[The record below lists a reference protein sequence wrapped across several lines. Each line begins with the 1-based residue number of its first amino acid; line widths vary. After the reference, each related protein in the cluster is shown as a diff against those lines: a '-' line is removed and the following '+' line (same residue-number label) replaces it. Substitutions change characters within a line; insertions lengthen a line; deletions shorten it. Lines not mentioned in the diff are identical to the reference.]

1 MDLTSH
7 LLGRTVVDRLQLQQA
22 APVLTI
28 GRDRFTRADLSG
40 VACWNFVAA
49 LHLSRAL
56 ADIGATSTKDVFDHV
71 SPHQLAVPHVG
82 VIALAVLGAA
92 FQAKGL
98 GGATPLDAWAQAH
111 RDPTHPHRTAVTFST
126 IKGDAD
132 PDARGKSSRARQP
145 GAASRWRIRKK
156 RRPVTKD

>member
-56 ADIGATSTKDVFDHV
+56 ADIGATSTRDVFDHV

-111 RDPTHPHRTAVTFST
+111 RDPTTSIGRLSRSPRS
-126 IKGDAD
+126 KGMPIPTRA
-132 PDARGKSSRARQP
+132 ARRRAPVSRARRRA
-145 GAASRWRIRKK
+145 GGSVKSAA
-156 RRPVTKD
+156 P